1 MGVRMAFRLVHAQ
14 YDRESRRAYV
24 ELRDDDADGGEVIVV
39 AIFSYRRSSIVTKR
53 ALEQDLATKARHL
66 MKRASRGLDGC

>member
-1 MGVRMAFRLVHAQ
+1 MPFRLVHAQ

-24 ELRDDDADGGEVIVV
+24 ELRDDDADGV
-39 AIFSYRRSSIVTKR
+39 AIFSYRRSSIVTVR

-66 MKRASRGLDGC
+66 MKLASRGLDGR

>member
-1 MGVRMAFRLVHAQ
+1 MAFRLVHAQ
-14 YDRESRRAYV
+14 YDRKSRRAYV
-24 ELRDDDADGGEVIVV
+24 ELRDDDADGGEVIVT

-66 MKRASRGLDGC
+66 MKRASLGLDGR